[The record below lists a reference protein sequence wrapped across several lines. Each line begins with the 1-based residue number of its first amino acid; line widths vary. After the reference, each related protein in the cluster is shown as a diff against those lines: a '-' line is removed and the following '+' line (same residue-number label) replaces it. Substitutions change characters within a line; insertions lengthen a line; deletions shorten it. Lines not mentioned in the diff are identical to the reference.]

1 MSERDRLIGVV
12 QSLTRVLDATQ
23 SKPMLH
29 GLVSMALIEAS
40 EDLVREW
47 PICST
52 RSVCRQ
58 VDAALPLRPARAVAC
73 RTCGSSAPETCDR
86 ARDGSEVHVL
96 CSFPALRL
104 SAKSPA
110 K

>member
-40 EDLVREW
+40 EDLVREGFE
-47 PICST
+47 
-52 RSVCRQ
+52 
-58 VDAALPLRPARAVAC
+58 PARLCELGVIEEVAYLLDAEC
-73 RTCGSSAPETCDR
+73 LPPGGRGTAAPPGQGR
-86 ARDGSEVHVL
+86 GVPH
-96 CSFPALRL
+96 LRL
-104 SAKSPA
+104 VGA
-110 K
+110 